1 METLLINILN
11 GLCYGMLLF
20 IISMGLTIIFGVM
33 GVLNFAHGSFYM
45 LGAYLCLWLAPH
57 IHSFW
62 LALVVAPLLV
72 GILGAISEVTL
83 LRPLY
88 GRDVSF
94 QLLLTFGIL
103 LILDDAVKLIWG
115 AGYHSMGAP
124 RLLAGTVSILGSTYP
139 VYSLFIA
146 FLGPVIA
153 VLLWLFFHRTAWGKM
168 IRAAAMDRE
177 MASAIGINVPFLFT
191 AVFFF
196 GTFLA
201 GMAGVLAAPLRAV
214 GPAMGD
220 NIIIAAFIV
229 VVVGGLGS
237 FLGAFV
243 GAIILGLVEALG
255 VQLVPH
261 IQMALPYIL
270 LALVLLVRPRGLFG
284 GE

>member
-62 LALVVAPLLV
+62 LALLLAPLLV
-72 GILGAISEVTL
+72 GTLGALSEMTL

-94 QLLLTFGIL
+94 QLLLTFGVL

-115 AGYHSMGAP
+115 PGYHSIEPP
-124 RLLAGTVSILGSTYP
+124 RALAGTVHVLGSTYP

-146 FLGPVIA
+146 LLGPIIA
-153 VLLWLFFHRTAWGKM
+153 VLLWLFFHKTAWGKM

-177 MASAIGINVPFLFT
+177 MASAIGINVPLLFT

-255 VQLVPH
+255 VQFVPH

-284 GE
+284 SE